1 MYFLNPFSSL
11 KIQQMKAT
19 YIIFIMILI
28 AGNSFSVFAQV
39 SGNVNYS
46 DNKNT
51 YNKEKSSNLYRVI
64 PNPQFERDN
73 SVIAEA
79 SAMYNAHADHFVAIF
94 NIGQV
99 GETASSANEMLENRI
114 KGIKDGL
121 MQLDIKE
128 KDIFIDMLTFVPEY
142 EYEPSK
148 KVFSKTY
155 NEVPKGFRIQK
166 NIHVR
171 YSNSKKLD
179 QLLGVC
185 ARYEVY
191 DLVKVD
197 YYSQKSQ
204 AIFDSLRIAVK
215 KILKDKLKDYKEL
228 GIGIDNASTQITES
242 SFVIYPIEQYDNY
255 QAFNSGSLDALKKNA
270 IVSSVSKNVSLYY
283 NHITEKGYD
292 YVFNPVI
299 TEPVIQYALTMR
311 LRLSQQATKGEPKT
325 EYFMLSPN
333 GTLIP
338 IKK

>member
-1 MYFLNPFSSL
+1 MIPKYLFFALLFMAINSSDVL
-11 KIQQMKAT
+11 
-19 YIIFIMILI
+19 
-28 AGNSFSVFAQV
+28 GQV

-46 DNKNT
+46 ENKNNFT
-51 YNKEKSSNLYRVI
+51 REKSGNLYRVV

-73 SVIAEA
+73 LVIAEA
-79 SAMYNAHADHFVAIF
+79 SALYNAHADHFVAIF
-94 NIGQV
+94 NISQV
-99 GETASSANEMLENRI
+99 GETAASANDMLESRL
-114 KGIKDGL
+114 KGIKEGF
-121 MQLDIKE
+121 MQFDIKE

-148 KVFSKTY
+148 KLFSKTY

-179 QLLGVC
+179 QLMGVC
-185 ARYEVY
+185 SRYEVY

-197 YYSQKSQ
+197 YYSGKSKE
-204 AIFDSLRIAVK
+204 IFDSLRIAVK

-228 GIGIDNASTQITES
+228 GILTDNATNQITES
-242 SFVIYPIEQYDNY
+242 SFVIYPNEQYDNY
-255 QAFNSGSLDALKKNA
+255 QAFNSGSVDALKKNA
-270 IVSSVSKNVSLYY
+270 VVSPVTKNLTLYY

-292 YVFNPVI
+292 IVFNPVI

-311 LRLSQQATKGEPKT
+311 LRINQQASKGETKA
-325 EYFMLSPN
+325 EYFMISPG